1 MEDLSNGLP
10 IFVSEFN
17 SLDSTDNDKLYQA
30 INNMKELDNRFT
42 MIVVNKADAASLK
55 KDGFNEDDQDRIL
68 SLAIPRQMYAGG
80 LYFVSSIMGLGAKND
95 QRFIDDHNAE
105 IFEDQYNKYSNPSS
119 RFYKQL
125 YRYNIMPEQIK
136 RRYNERCAENTVGC
150 TVLSR
155 LSVHLQTFF
164 RLTISVS
171 NPGCF

>member
-1 MEDLSNGLP
+1 MCKKSDGDLSNGLP

-17 SLDSTDNDKLYQA
+17 TLDSTDNDKLYQA

-80 LYFVSSIMGLGAKND
+80 LYFVSSIMGLGCKE
-95 QRFIDDHNAE
+95 RHEIIDDHNAE

-119 RFYKQL
+119 L
-125 YRYNIMPEQIK
+125 
-136 RRYNERCAENTVGC
+136 
-150 TVLSR
+150 L
-155 LSVHLQTFF
+155 L
-164 RLTISVS
+164 
-171 NPGCF
+171 

>member
-17 SLDSTDNDKLYQA
+17 TLDSTDNDKLYQA

-80 LYFVSSIMGLGAKND
+80 LYFVSSIRVWGAKND
-95 QRFIDDHNAE
+95 QRFIE
-105 IFEDQYNKYSNPSS
+105 
-119 RFYKQL
+119 
-125 YRYNIMPEQIK
+125 
-136 RRYNERCAENTVGC
+136 
-150 TVLSR
+150 
-155 LSVHLQTFF
+155 
-164 RLTISVS
+164 
-171 NPGCF
+171 